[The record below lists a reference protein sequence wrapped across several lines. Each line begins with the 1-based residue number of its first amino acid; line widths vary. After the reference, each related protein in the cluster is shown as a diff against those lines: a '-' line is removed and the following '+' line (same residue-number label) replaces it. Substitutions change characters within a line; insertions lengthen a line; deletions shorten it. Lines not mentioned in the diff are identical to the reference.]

1 MLKLFIEE
9 IFVDYTYDLDIMIYR
24 KYFELWRDFMNKI
37 VEVKN
42 IFFGYDR
49 NLVLEDI
56 NLKIFK
62 GDYLGIVGPNGS
74 AKSTLLKII
83 LGLLK
88 PQKGRVKIFDKDI
101 SEFKD
106 WGKVGYVG
114 QKVTAF
120 NSSFPATVEEIVAAN
135 LYSKIGLFKPMRKHH
150 RESVHRVLE
159 VVGMDHLKNRL
170 IGNLS
175 GGQQQK
181 VFIARTLVSE
191 PEIIFLDEPTVG
203 IDINSQE
210 EFYDLLE
217 KLNKELNITI
227 VMISHDIG
235 AITEKV
241 SRVACMGD
249 KKLLVHNSCC
259 NIPFSEVLSKFY
271 GDKMKL
277 LIHHHHEH

>member
-1 MLKLFIEE
+1 MEKVVSIRNL
-9 IFVDYTYDLDIMIYR
+9 T
-24 KYFELWRDFMNKI
+24 
-37 VEVKN
+37 
-42 IFFGYDR
+42 FGYDKKFI
-49 NLVLEDI
+49 LDDI
-56 NLKIFK
+56 NLDIFK

-74 AKSTLLKII
+74 SKSTLIKLL

-88 PQKGRVKIFDKDI
+88 PDKGRIQLFGKDI
-101 SEFKD
+101 ENFHD
-106 WGKVGYVG
+106 WGKIGYVA
-114 QKVTAF
+114 QKATSF
-120 NSSFPATVEEIVAAN
+120 NTSFPATVEEVIAVN
-135 LYSKIGLFKPMRKHH
+135 LYPKIGLFKTIKKSHLKRVN
-150 RESVHRVLE
+150 EVLE
-159 VVGMDHLKNRL
+159 IVGMKEYKDRL

-191 PEIIFLDEPTVG
+191 PQVIFLDEPTVG
-203 IDINSQE
+203 IDLDSQI

-217 KLNKELNITI
+217 KLNKEFNITI

-235 AITEKV
+235 VITEKV

-249 KKLLVHNSCC
+249 SKLVVHNSCC
-259 NIPFSEVLSKFY
+259 NVPFNEVLSQFY